1 MERAVTAVIIGKRNG
16 YARLSAVLNAVS
28 PLKVISKG
36 YSAVFRDD
44 GQVVRSVRDVIPGDR
59 ITLRVSD
66 GTVNAD
72 VVSVC
77 GNEKK
82 DKSEKEISRDGKL

>member
-1 MERAVTAVIIGKRNG
+1 M
-16 YARLSAVLNAVS
+16 
-28 PLKVISKG
+28 
-36 YSAVFRDD
+36 
-44 GQVVRSVRDVIPGDR
+44 RDVIPGDR

-66 GTVNAD
+66 GTVDAD

>member
-1 MERAVTAVIIGKRNG
+1 MPS
-16 YARLSAVLNAVS
+16 ARLRSFPRDIRRFS
-28 PLKVISKG
+28 
-36 YSAVFRDD
+36 RDD

-59 ITLRVSD
+59 IALRVSD

-82 DKSEKEISRDGKL
+82 DKSEKENSRDGKL